1 MTDYRNPND
10 PFYRDERRDLSYD
23 PDARSYNATWGW
35 IAGALFLVVILAIAF
50 GVGRE
55 PTQTAS
61 NEVNPTAP
69 VQMAPKPTAP
79 APKPIT
85 PAPNAANPAP
95 APQPQA
101 AQ

>member
-1 MTDYRNPND
+1 MADYRNPND
-10 PFYRDERRDLSYD
+10 PFYHDQLSTRRDVD

-61 NEVNPTAP
+61 NDVSPSAP
-69 VQMAPKPTAP
+69 VQMVPP
-79 APKPIT
+79 AA
-85 PAPNAANPAP
+85 APNPAQPAP
-95 APQPQA
+95 APAPA
-101 AQ
+101 APAAPAGR

>member
-10 PFYRDERRDLSYD
+10 PFYRDERRDLRHD
-23 PDARSYNATWGW
+23 PDAGSYNATWGW

-61 NEVNPTAP
+61 NELKPPAP
-69 VQMAPKPTAP
+69 VQMLSPAAPSPATPAPKPTAP
-79 APKPIT
+79 AP
-85 PAPNAANPAP
+85 
-95 APQPQA
+95 APQTIPG